1 MTREEKQE
9 KFAKEAYK
17 AKNGILLL
25 SIRFG
30 KTATGIRLL
39 EHWLAP
45 KTLIVYPDGNIKE
58 GWLKEFKR
66 MGYSNPNITFTTNM
80 SLNKYE
86 NEIYDIIVI
95 DEIHTLSQRNI
106 DSVKA
111 LQRQNKTIIG
121 LTGTLAKETRE
132 TLLNELEMP
141 VIAEYGKEEAIEDGI
156 VSDYRINIVKVPLD
170 DRKFIKYKKGLKTE
184 KKQFDSYTFVINK
197 LKEKNKPFMFL
208 ALSRMRIIQNSI
220 AKLEA
225 TKKLLREFKD
235 ERVLV
240 FCGLIKIAE
249 QLGIPVEHSK
259 GGEGNLKEFSEG
271 NGNHLALIK
280 LGNTGITFKP
290 LNKIIIN
297 YFDSNSENLEQ
308 KIGRA
313 MNLEFVGQVADIYL
327 ITSNEEAEL
336 KWMNKALQNFDKS
349 KINYI

>member
-45 KTLIVYPDGNIKE
+45 KTLIVYPDSNIKE
-58 GWLKEFKR
+58 GWLKEFER
-66 MGYSNPNITFTTNM
+66 MDYSNPNITFTTNM

-86 NEIYDIIVI
+86 DEIYDIIII
-95 DEIHTLSQRNI
+95 DEIHTLSERNI
-106 DSVKA
+106 NSVKA
-111 LQRQNKTIIG
+111 LQKQNKTIIG

-132 TLLNELEMP
+132 TLLNELGMP

-170 DRKFIKYKKGLKTE
+170 DRKLIKYKKGLKTE

-290 LNKIIIN
+290 LNKVIIN

-313 MNLEFVGQVADIYL
+313 MNLEFEGQVADIWVICTTEGVEKRWLENALKGFNSEKIKYL
-327 ITSNEEAEL
+327 
-336 KWMNKALQNFDKS
+336 
-349 KINYI
+349 